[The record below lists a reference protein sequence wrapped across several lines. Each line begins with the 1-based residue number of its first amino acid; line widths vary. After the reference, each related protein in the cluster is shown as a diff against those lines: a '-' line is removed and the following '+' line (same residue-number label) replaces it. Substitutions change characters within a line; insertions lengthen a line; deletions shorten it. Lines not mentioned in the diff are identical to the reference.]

1 MHLKDRVSETSGAIM
16 DAAIELFTTKGFEAT
31 PMDAIAVA
39 ANVAKGTLYYH
50 FASKEGIVNAIVE
63 RDAAAVEARLVAIEA
78 DGLGFVEEFTASVAA
93 TAELIGASFM
103 KLHRMKFIDFRDK
116 TQRAMIVH
124 CAPHFARIFEKG
136 DAAGLCRVEY
146 PLEYAEILLASSQFL
161 FVPRNGVENF
171 PRRIKALVK
180 VSALAFGMD
189 TEVFAQ
195 IYKPLEVFAA
205 SMAEIKAEDCS

>member
-1 MHLKDRVSETSGAIM
+1 
-16 DAAIELFTTKGFEAT
+16 
-31 PMDAIAVA
+31 
-39 ANVAKGTLYYH
+39 
-50 FASKEGIVNAIVE
+50 
-63 RDAAAVEARLVAIEA
+63 
-78 DGLGFVEEFTASVAA
+78 
-93 TAELIGASFM
+93 M